1 MTANDPLQ
9 WLLTEFFQIPTHT
22 APDELCQKAIEKW
35 DSLAMMQMITELQ
48 LTFQV
53 EFDLEDIERL
63 TSYAE
68 IRSALVRKGAKL

>member
-1 MTANDPLQ
+1 MTTNDPLQ
-9 WLLTEFFQIPTHT
+9 MLLTEFFQIPSHT
-22 APDELCQKAIEKW
+22 APGELSQKAIEKW
-35 DSLAMMQMITELQ
+35 DSLAMVQMITELQ
-48 LTFQV
+48 SAFQV